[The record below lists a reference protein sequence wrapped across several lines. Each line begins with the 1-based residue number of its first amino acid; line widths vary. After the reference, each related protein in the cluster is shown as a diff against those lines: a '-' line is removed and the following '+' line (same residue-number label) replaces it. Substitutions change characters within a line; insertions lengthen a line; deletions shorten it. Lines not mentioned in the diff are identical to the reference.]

1 MLLVNSIEEV
11 VQNYFTCLPTTSC
24 KEFVPRI
31 ILLRTRNK
39 NKQATK
45 KNWMQGGAS
54 SSYVLSLS
62 TTIYLKEE
70 KFKSRIEQDKTK
82 HTPGPRLKQDTV
94 TATTLLVGK
103 D

>member
-1 MLLVNSIEEV
+1 
-11 VQNYFTCLPTTSC
+11 
-24 KEFVPRI
+24 
-31 ILLRTRNK
+31 
-39 NKQATK
+39 
-45 KNWMQGGAS
+45 MQGGAS

-82 HTPGPRLKQDTV
+82 HTLCPRLKQDTV